1 MSRYIILRY
10 LYIVTYR
17 GVILANLENP
27 IDQQKNFYVGYI
39 HRGNHITRQS
49 FSYSIYNL
57 FCKQLF
63 RKDPSCCLLSFSM
76 LCLYFG
82 KFLC

>member
-27 IDQQKNFYVGYI
+27 IDQQKNFYVGYTPI
-39 HRGNHITRQS
+39 DIRQEH
-49 FSYSIYNL
+49 
-57 FCKQLF
+57 
-63 RKDPSCCLLSFSM
+63 
-76 LCLYFG
+76 
-82 KFLC
+82 